1 MVRHPISRCAR
12 FAVHLGLLIVAALP
26 AAAQDRSTQER
37 LDRLERDL
45 NMLQRQVYRGGPAP
59 SGGDAGAAVGMEL
72 RLNRIE
78 DQMRDL
84 TGRVEEYTN
93 QIEQLHARIEQI
105 NNDVGARF
113 GDGAPA
119 GGPLVAAGPPPGRST
134 SVPPPSGPGSR
145 VLSERDDFPP
155 PPPGAGPGRGGGA
168 GPAPIFGTLTP
179 PGAPPGP
186 GSPVAPPSELASS
199 AGARLGAGPGR
210 VMPSGS
216 ATEQYNHA
224 FGLLKQA
231 DYPAAEV
238 ALRAFIEQHPNDAM
252 AGNAQYWLGDTYF
265 ARGRYPD
272 AARAFAEVYKRYP
285 KSVKA
290 PEALLKLGMSLG
302 EANQKQN
309 ACVALAQL
317 DQAFPHAAGNVKQ
330 QAAAQKK
337 RLGCS

>member
-1 MVRHPISRCAR
+1 MRCAR
-12 FAVHLGLLIVAALP
+12 FALYLGLLLP
-26 AAAQDRSTQER
+26 VVSVSAMAQDRSTQER

-45 NMLQRQVYRGGPAP
+45 NMLQRQVYRGAPGPT
-59 SGGDAGAAVGMEL
+59 GGDPGAAVGMEL
-72 RLNRIE
+72 RVNRIE

-93 QIEQLHARIEQI
+93 QIEQLHTRIEKI
-105 NNDVGARF
+105 NNDIGARF
-113 GDGAPA
+113 GDGVPA
-119 GGPLVAAGPPPGRST
+119 GGPLVAAGPPPGRSAP
-134 SVPPPSGPGSR
+134 SSGFPPGPGPRS
-145 VLSERDDFPP
+145 LSERDDFPP
-155 PPPGAGPGRGGGA
+155 PPSGPGPGRGG

-179 PGAPPGP
+179 PGSPPMQGP
-186 GSPVAPPSELASS
+186 GSAVAPPSELAS
-199 AGARLGAGPGR
+199 AGEGNPGR
-210 VMPSGS
+210 LMPSGS
-216 ATEQYNHA
+216 ATDQYNRA

-238 ALRAFIEQHPNDAM
+238 ALRGFIEQHPNDAM

-285 KSVKA
+285 KSAKA

-302 EANQKQN
+302 QANQKQN

-317 DQAFPHAAGNVKQ
+317 DQAFPHAASNVKQ
-330 QAAAQKK
+330 QATTEKR